1 MSLEEAADALEVENL
16 PYDDATGVPID
27 LRPSSV
33 VQAVADAR
41 PASTNAAKLV
51 REAPA
56 SEVAKLRRDI
66 KNCQDQ
72 RERAVA
78 CGDVPLVRIPILGRA
93 IRVFGEWQA
102 ICVWCGCLAR
112 ITPDSRVGGEV
123 CCMRCDFGMLHGKAA
138 AAEALAL
145 APKPPP
151 PTCRFCNKAQTE
163 NGTSKWKQ
171 VAAPADTGGPN
182 AAVPPPLRTAWYC
195 PAHWRAWLPTAHQS
209 MQTSVIF
216 AHICSKA
223 RPMFGAD
230 GDNAATDADGLVE
243 QRAAA
248 TPVKPKRSRVK
259 KSIDKKLNQQRRNR
273 QVAANQGQ
281 NVG

>member
-1 MSLEEAADALEVENL
+1 MA
-16 PYDDATGVPID
+16 
-27 LRPSSV
+27 
-33 VQAVADAR
+33 
-41 PASTNAAKLV
+41 
-51 REAPA
+51 
-56 SEVAKLRRDI
+56 
-66 KNCQDQ
+66 Q

-78 CGDVPLVRIPILGRA
+78 CGDVPLVCIPILGRA
-93 IRVFGEWQA
+93 IRVFGEWHA
-102 ICVWCGCLAR
+102 LCAWCGCLAK
-112 ITPDSRVGGEV
+112 ISPDSRVGGEV

-138 AAEALAL
+138 AAEAIAL

-151 PTCRFCNKAQTE
+151 PHCRFCNKAQTE

-182 AAVPPPLRTAWYC
+182 AGVPPPLRTAWYC
-195 PAHWRAWLPTAHQS
+195 PAHWRGWLPTAHQS

-230 GDNAATDADGLVE
+230 GDNAATDADGLAE

-248 TPVKPKRSRVK
+248 TIKPKRTRIM
-259 KSIDKKLNQQRRNR
+259 KSIDKKINQKRRSR
-273 QVAANQGQ
+273 QAAANQGQ
-281 NVG
+281 SAVS